1 MSEQSGMTPDAQ
13 RELKNSIFAAR
24 QAVEQAGAVS
34 RADAA
39 RKELGIEIP
48 SALVPL
54 PSKGLVYP
62 VGSPLYGKEEV
73 EIKGMTTQEE
83 DILMSRALIKKGT
96 VITELIRSCLMDP
109 SVVVNDLLSGDRNAL
124 MVAVRITGYGPEYT
138 PQVQC
143 PACESRQE
151 YQINLSDLEIKPLD
165 IEPVSPGVNQ
175 FAFQLPVSKKTVVF
189 RFLTGKEEE
198 EIMALMENKKKKGLA
213 NDNVVTTRLFY
224 SIVSIDGNTDR
235 STISKYIQFMAARDS
250 LFLRQYIDKHE
261 PGIDMRHPFECKNCG
276 HTEVIAVPMGA
287 SFFWPNTGG

>member
-1 MSEQSGMTPDAQ
+1 MSGMSPEDQ
-13 RELKNSIFAAR
+13 RELKNSIFSAR
-24 QAVEQAGAVS
+24 QAVESAGAIS
-34 RADAA
+34 KAEAA
-39 RKELGIEIP
+39 RREGIEIP

-62 VGSPLYGKEEV
+62 MESSLHGKEDV

-96 VITELIRSCLMDP
+96 VITELIRACLMDP
-109 SVVVNDLLSGDRNAL
+109 TIVVNDLLSGDRNAL

-143 PACESRQE
+143 PACEARQE
-151 YQINLSDLEIKPLD
+151 YSMDLSNLDIKPLE
-165 IEPVSPGVNQ
+165 IAPVTPGVNQ
-175 FAFQLPVSKKTVVF
+175 FAFTLPISKKNVTF

-224 SIVSIDGNTDR
+224 SIISIDGETDR
-235 STISKYIQFMAARDS
+235 SKIAKQISWMQARDS
-250 LFLRQYIDKHE
+250 LALRQYIDKHE
-261 PGIDMRHPFECKNCG
+261 PGIDMRHPFECKQCG
-276 HTEVIAVPMGA
+276 HSEVVAVPMGA
-287 SFFWPNTGG
+287 SFFWPNAGG

>member
-1 MSEQSGMTPDAQ
+1 MSEDTSVTD
-13 RELKNSIFAAR
+13 REAKNSVFATR
-24 QAVEQAGAVS
+24 QLVEQAGAVS
-34 RADAA
+34 RANAA
-39 RKELGIEIP
+39 RQELGIEIP

-62 VGSPLYGKEEV
+62 VNSPLYGKEEV

-109 SVVVNDLLSGDRNAL
+109 GIQVNDLLSGDRNAL

-143 PACESRQE
+143 PSCELKQE
-151 YQINLSDLEIKPLD
+151 YSIDLSALEIKPLD
-165 IEPVSPGVNQ
+165 IEPISPGVNQ
-175 FAFQLPVSKKTVVF
+175 FAFKLPISQKTVIF

-198 EIMALMENKKKKGLA
+198 EIMALLESKKKKGLA

-224 SIVSIDGNTDR
+224 SILSIDGKEDR
-235 STISKYIQFMAARDS
+235 SIVSKYIQFMAARDS
-250 LFLRQYIDKHE
+250 LALRHYIDRNE
-261 PGIDMRHPFECKNCG
+261 PGIDMRHTFECKSCG
-276 HTEVIAVPMGA
+276 HSEMVAVPMGA
-287 SFFWPNTGG
+287 SFFWPSER